1 MLGRTLYAHELYY
14 MTASDNVY
22 SAKKSRDATNDWTK
36 WTKENPQAAELLIE
50 VEKVIA
56 ENE

>member
-1 MLGRTLYAHELYY
+1 
-14 MTASDNVY
+14 MTASNNVY
-22 SAKKSRDATNDWTK
+22 AAKKSRDASTDWTK
-36 WTKENPQAAELLIE
+36 WTKDNQQAADLLVE